1 MTLIRHVTLFPAINE
16 PRRRTIMKNLRTVLP
31 FAAALMI
38 AGSVASAAEFGTRDQ
53 AKGMLDRA
61 VGMLK
66 ADKDRALDLFT
77 SGHGGFKNKDLYVF
91 CMGPDGMLTG
101 HPYFMGA
108 NLRQWKDSTGKAV
121 GEEIYAVA
129 KKGQFDEVL
138 YKAPR
143 PAGGKTTVTAE
154 EAAQVDTVSFV
165 TKVDDQIC
173 GVGYYK

>member
-1 MTLIRHVTLFPAINE
+1 MALIRHITLLPAINKL
-16 PRRRTIMKNLRTVLP
+16 RRRLIMKNLRTALLLSVV
-31 FAAALMI
+31 LMI

-53 AKGMLDRA
+53 AKAMLDRA

-91 CMGPDGMLTG
+91 CMGSDGMLTG
-101 HPYFMGA
+101 HPYFMGV

-129 KKGQFDEVL
+129 KEGQFDEVL
-138 YKAPR
+138 YKAPQ
-143 PAGGKTTVTAE
+143 PVGGKTTVTAE
-154 EAAQVDTVSFV
+154 EAAQVDKVSFV

>member
-1 MTLIRHVTLFPAINE
+1 MTPIRHITLFPAINE
-16 PRRRTIMKNLRTVLP
+16 PRKRAITRTLRIVLP
-31 FAAALMI
+31 FAAVLMI
-38 AGSVASAAEFGTRDQ
+38 AGNVASAAEFGTRDQ
-53 AKGMLDRA
+53 AKALLDRA
-61 VGMLK
+61 VAMLK

-91 CMGPDGMLTG
+91 CMGPDGMMTG
-101 HPYFMGA
+101 HPYYMGG
-108 NLRQWKDSTGKAV
+108 NLRQWKDSTGKAT

-129 KKGQFDEVL
+129 KEGQFDEVL

-143 PAGGKTTVTAE
+143 PAGGKTGVTPE
-154 EAAQVDTVSFV
+154 EGDQVDKVSFV